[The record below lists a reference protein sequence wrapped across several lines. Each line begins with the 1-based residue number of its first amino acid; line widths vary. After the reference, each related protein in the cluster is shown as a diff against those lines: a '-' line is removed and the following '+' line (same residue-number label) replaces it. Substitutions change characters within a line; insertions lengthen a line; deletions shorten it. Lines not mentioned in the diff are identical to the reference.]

1 VRESDVG
8 NPLTCDAVD
17 MHDTVARYVSG
28 HLTEDAAAAFE
39 QHLEG
44 CERCWAEVQLALQ
57 VRAATRRSEVHG
69 PKLSRRRAAHQQR
82 WFAAAAAAVVLAISG
97 WWILEHRE
105 RATEVTRGGAGIS
118 IAANRLSQGSVRLSW
133 ASIEGALRYRVA
145 VSRADGTP
153 LLTRDTDRPELL
165 LGPSELPAPPPTALL
180 LEVRAEDALG
190 TPLAAHGPV
199 LVPISGPVR

>member
-1 VRESDVG
+1 MG
-8 NPLTCDAVD
+8 NPLSCDAVD

-57 VRAATRRSEVHG
+57 VRAATRQSQGHNLQ
-69 PKLSRRRAAHQQR
+69 PSLRRAVHQSR

-97 WWILEHRE
+97 WWLLDYRD
-105 RATEVTRGGAGIS
+105 RATEVTRGGGGIA
-118 IAANRLSQGSVRLSW
+118 ITAAQVSQGGVRLSW
-133 ASIEGALRYRVA
+133 RSVDGALRYRVA

-153 LLTRDTDRPELL
+153 LLTRDTDLTELIL
-165 LGPSELPAPPPTALL
+165 APSELPAPLPTALL
-180 LEVRAEDALG
+180 LELRAEDALG

-199 LVPISGPVR
+199 LVPISGPVP